1 MKLKELIILLLLT
14 IVFPVADSYAATE
27 SVPRFSQAYW
37 VSNISMNDGLS
48 HNFVDDI
55 YRDSKGFVWIA
66 TSGSLSRYDGY
77 EFVNFKPNSP
87 AHYIKSNFVRK
98 VAEDRHKIG
107 RAHV

>member
-27 SVPRFSQAYW
+27 SVPRFSRAYW
-37 VSNISMNDGLS
+37 VSNISMNGGLS
-48 HNFVDDI
+48 HNFVGDI

-66 TSGSLSRYDGY
+66 TPGSLSRYGGY

-87 AHYIKSNFVRK
+87 AHYIKSN
-98 VAEDRHKIG
+98 
-107 RAHV
+107 